1 LLSLESE
8 KTLQMSIQVT
18 YYGMLAEIT
27 GQANEVWIA
36 DQDLTAGGFR
46 NQILERYPAMREK
59 KFKIAVDQKIVQD
72 HVPIDQASEIALLPP
87 FAGG

>member
-1 LLSLESE
+1 
-8 KTLQMSIQVT
+8 MSIQVM

-36 DQDLTAGGFR
+36 DKNLTVGEFR
-46 NQILERYPAMREK
+46 NQIIARYPAMREK
-59 KFKIAVDQKIVQD
+59 KFKIAVDQKISQD
-72 HVPIDQASEIALLPP
+72 YVSIDQASEIALLPP

>member
-1 LLSLESE
+1 
-8 KTLQMSIQVT
+8 MSIQVM

-36 DQDLTAGGFR
+36 DKNLTVGEFR
-46 NQILERYPAMREK
+46 DQIFARYPAMREK
-59 KFKIAVDQKIVQD
+59 KFKIAVDQKISQD
-72 HVPIDQASEIALLPP
+72 YVSIDQASEIALLPP

>member
-1 LLSLESE
+1 
-8 KTLQMSIQVT
+8 MSIQVM

-36 DQDLTAGGFR
+36 DKNLTVGDFR

-59 KFKIAVDQKIVQD
+59 KFKIAVDQKIANDYVSID
-72 HVPIDQASEIALLPP
+72 HASEIALLPP